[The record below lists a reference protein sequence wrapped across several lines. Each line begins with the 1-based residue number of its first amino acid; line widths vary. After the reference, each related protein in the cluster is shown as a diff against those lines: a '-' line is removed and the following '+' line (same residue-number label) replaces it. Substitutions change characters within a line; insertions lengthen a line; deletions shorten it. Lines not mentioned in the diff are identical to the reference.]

1 MPQFDV
7 TTKQARSVWKSPDGQ
22 REIFEVAL
30 DYNGDTVTAS
40 TYSKDIATEGW
51 SGTVETY
58 EKEGR
63 NGRPAQ
69 TFVKQPPKEGGGYGH
84 TSGGGQSRGSG
95 YTPKDEKAIQ
105 AMWAIGQAVQ
115 LTIPTL
121 KPGTQAELADVC
133 NLAVELSSMVDVVKA
148 GEPVGATSTP
158 EKLDE
163 VINDVP
169 DEMPADF
176 LKDIDDV
183 FPGTKEAN
191 PSQEKPWPKSN

>member
-7 TTKQARSVWKSPDGQ
+7 KTKQARSVWKSPDGQ

-84 TSGGGQSRGSG
+84 TSGSGQSRGSG

-121 KPGTQAELADVC
+121 KSGTQPELGDVC
-133 NLAVELSSMVDVVKA
+133 NLAVELNSMVDVVKA
-148 GEPVGATSTP
+148 GEPVDTTP
-158 EKLDE
+158 PPE
-163 VINDVP
+163 VPDVVDNDVP
-169 DEMPADF
+169 AEMPADF
-176 LKDIDDV
+176 LKDIDDI
-183 FPGTKEAN
+183 FPGAKDATT
-191 PSQEKPWPKSN
+191 QEKPWPKNS